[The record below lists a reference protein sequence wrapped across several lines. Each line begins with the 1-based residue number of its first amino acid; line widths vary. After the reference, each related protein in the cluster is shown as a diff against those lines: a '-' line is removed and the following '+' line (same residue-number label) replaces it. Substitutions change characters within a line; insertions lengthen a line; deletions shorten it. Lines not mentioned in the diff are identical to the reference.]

1 MWNGYHYKIT
11 QPILH
16 QKLLKVSKNQSL
28 INLKKK
34 IDGGNIAIQKSGLVL
49 VFYIKPASLILLKLV
64 KRNSFREIKE
74 DHAERGMKAQSNLFE
89 GDMLYNGHLAIAD
102 SF

>member
-1 MWNGYHYKIT
+1 M
-11 QPILH
+11 
-16 QKLLKVSKNQSL
+16 
-28 INLKKK
+28 
-34 IDGGNIAIQKSGLVL
+34 
-49 VFYIKPASLILLKLV
+49 ILLKLV

-102 SF
+102 SFDRTSRIYVIQLSHIFEISSILNDKSSISIEILGILNQKC